1 MLKQRDCGTLPS
13 VVPLE
18 VTRKTVMGQPAVSIV
33 KLSVDDGSLWVPC
46 IVECHGHFVLRISG
60 GPMSYRAAVDTP
72 AI

>member
-33 KLSVDDGSLWVPC
+33 KLSLWVPC
-46 IVECHGHFVLRISG
+46 IVEWHGPFVLTISG